1 MGGYHPVTLSGKY
14 KLTKDYQELIKQMQN
29 VINMFT
35 ASLYTYL
42 VDVNISWTHILP
54 YYIMPLYWKG
64 PFFLTKHLNLG
75 VLIVSLLSVPQ
86 VCLHNQVSME
96 PCTGERGNT
105 KQNKIQNWPKEPGNC
120 TWPWFGWEIIKNQ
133 KSMATL

>member
-1 MGGYHPVTLSGKY
+1 MGDYHPVTLFGKY

-54 YYIMPLYWKG
+54 YYTMPLYWKG

-75 VLIVSLLSVPQ
+75 VLFVSLLSVPQ

-96 PCTGERGNT
+96 PCTGERKDKT
-105 KQNKIQNWPKEPGNC
+105 KQNSELAKGAWKLHIAMVWVRDY
-120 TWPWFGWEIIKNQ
+120 
-133 KSMATL
+133 